1 MKKSDFTKEVL
12 RDSKEVVGIVSDLG
26 KLAKPFHFDQNRA
39 EKDRLLVRL
48 HLVVNRIY
56 IRAFPPLS
64 SGELHGLPEEI
75 TEGAWE
81 DRPIAM
87 NPNKPEWEFN
97 SWFREKTS
105 DMRRF
110 TDSAFDHFETNP
122 RKAARWMDNTNRAA
136 TERPRL
142 SRVESPEAI
151 VESFLH
157 TDLGMVQATAESII
171 ELIERGELKIAE
183 VRPKNIE

>member
-1 MKKSDFTKEVL
+1 MQYLDMNSFKNTTGVTDL
-12 RDSKEVVGIVSDLG
+12 SKY
-26 KLAKPFHFDQNRA
+26 AKPFHFDQNRA
-39 EKDRLLVRL
+39 ETDRLLVRL

-56 IRAFPPLS
+56 SRAFPPLS

-97 SWFREKTS
+97 SWFHEKTS

-110 TDSAFDHFETNP
+110 TDSAFDHFG
-122 RKAARWMDNTNRAA
+122 
-136 TERPRL
+136 
-142 SRVESPEAI
+142 SPVI
-151 VESFLH
+151 TVLFGDIGKFLL
-157 TDLGMVQATAESII
+157 DY
-171 ELIERGELKIAE
+171 
-183 VRPKNIE
+183 